1 MGAKA
6 SVNLILHAH
15 SPYVRHLEY
24 PKFLEENWLFESLC
38 ESYIPLLRMLMDLR
52 NVSSGIRLS
61 ICFSPTLC
69 TMLCALSRCLRCFAA
84 KWPIG
89 NPRKV
94 RVFGGCDVDA
104 GLARI
109 DAGSDPSLP
118 FIVSA
123 GRGERAGCGDSTR
136 GGRSEGHAG

>member
-1 MGAKA
+1 MRGVA
-6 SVNLILHAH
+6 SKYRPVL
-15 SPYVRHLEY
+15 LEGML
-24 PKFLEENWLFESLC
+24 KLFYTS
-38 ESYIPLLRMLMDLR
+38 RA
-52 NVSSGIRLS
+52 
-61 ICFSPTLC
+61 
-69 TMLCALSRCLRCFAA
+69 ALSRCLRCVAA

-118 FIVSA
+118 FIESA
-123 GRGERAGCGDSTR
+123 GRGERAGRGDSTR